1 MTSLRLESEPGKT
14 NPKEVWSNSTD
25 QTVVCIGYSTVQDP
39 RIRPQHT
46 YEATLR
52 ERCKELST
60 TGVLLLET
68 LLSMEAYKRG
78 TASAALNSEYF
89 LTRPYGCDPSSLP
102 KYPPNKEMDAKNR
115 DDMRRKSGVG
125 RKHKRPHREEQDP
138 NSYAKLP
145 IRQDTFEDKN
155 ITNEGPRATTT
166 THGNYYKLSDLR
178 MTTGPASGFS
188 WAVKRRKDPD
198 NISTL
203 TYYQPSSRSQLSETS
218 AALAKNTFGLNLK
231 PENESVYE
239 IEGDNDDQIME
250 ELPCEDKLSRTG
262 KRHGS
267 LDGSGLDFSQR
278 GEGSPLKKNLVKHL
292 QFGKQSISGP
302 LIF

>member
-1 MTSLRLESEPGKT
+1 LPHATSF
-14 NPKEVWSNSTD
+14 
-25 QTVVCIGYSTVQDP
+25 
-39 RIRPQHT
+39 RPQHT

-89 LTRPYGCDPSSLP
+89 LTRPYACDPSSLP

-115 DDMRRKSGVG
+115 DDMRRKRANLKLRESGVG

-138 NSYAKLP
+138 NSYAELP

-166 THGNYYKLSDLR
+166 THGNYYELSDLP

-218 AALAKNTFGLNLK
+218 KIDEILQR
-231 PENESVYE
+231 NESNIRQAVRKSHIKME
-239 IEGDNDDQIME
+239 QDD
-250 ELPCEDKLSRTG
+250 R
-262 KRHGS
+262 
-267 LDGSGLDFSQR
+267 
-278 GEGSPLKKNLVKHL
+278 
-292 QFGKQSISGP
+292 
-302 LIF
+302 